1 MSTVVYRGNKG
12 AFDFPIWDL
21 KKRKFPRII
30 QVYERKFS
38 DTFDERVYLS
48 QLSSRSLKMKCVL
61 FLYSGSDSAKAEQLK
76 DYLQGKLRKVAD
88 LRNITDILAEEQDFK
103 KELSRS
109 SCVVLTG
116 SRHASS
122 LIQNQRQE
130 TENDFITFDGK
141 VIHDAFTGNK
151 ELLDRLVIVF
161 FTERNKNDWI
171 PTGLN
176 ESRIFNLQ
184 GEEIQRGNPSLDHLE
199 DCIKGILTGKTR
211 V

>member
-1 MSTVVYRGNKG
+1 
-12 AFDFPIWDL
+12 
-21 KKRKFPRII
+21 
-30 QVYERKFS
+30 
-38 DTFDERVYLS
+38 
-48 QLSSRSLKMKCVL
+48 MKSVL
-61 FLYSGSDSAKAEQLK
+61 FLYSGSDNSKAEKLK

-88 LRNITDILAEEQDFK
+88 VRNITDILAEEQDFK
-103 KELSRS
+103 KELSHS

-122 LIQNQRQE
+122 LIQNKRQE
-130 TENDFITFDGK
+130 TEDDFITFDGK
-141 VIHDAFTGNK
+141 VIHNEFTGNK

-161 FTERNKNDWI
+161 FTERTKNDWI
-171 PTGLN
+171 PTGLD
-176 ESRIFNLQ
+176 EKRIFNLQ